1 MPRLFD
7 GAAIF
12 VQPNGKT
19 VREFFTIQQQKIMYQ
34 QLTFISPHA
43 INNPQDSAILK
54 ASGKRTEQF
63 MMFIN
68 GDGTLA
74 VFQHNDKKN

>member
-19 VREFFTIQQQKIMYQ
+19 VREFFYNTATEDYVPTV
-34 QLTFISPHA
+34 LTFISPQA
-43 INNPQDSAILK
+43 INNPQDLQYLNLQVK
-54 ASGKRTEQF
+54 EQ
-63 MMFIN
+63 N
-68 GDGTLA
+68 SL
-74 VFQHNDKKN
+74 

>member
-19 VREFFTIQQQKIMYQ
+19 VREFFYNTATEDYVPTV
-34 QLTFISPHA
+34 LTFISPQA
-43 INNPQDSAILK
+43 VNNPKIQVL
-54 ASGKRTEQF
+54 
-63 MMFIN
+63 
-68 GDGTLA
+68 
-74 VFQHNDKKN
+74 